1 MVGINR
7 NDVYITLEKGEYDK
21 GTKTAQK
28 NVEVAVVVV
37 NDSGEIRQVSSVH
50 SLYTSLNNA
59 LLYSTIL
66 VVFKILDKTF
76 HAILNCEHFYY

>member
-7 NDVYITLEKGEYDK
+7 NDVYITLERGEYDK

-37 NDSGEIRQVSSVH
+37 NDSGEIRQVSFVCI
-50 SLYTSLNNA
+50 
-59 LLYSTIL
+59 STIDCFF
-66 VVFKILDKTF
+66 VTY
-76 HAILNCEHFYY
+76 LNIY

>member
-7 NDVYITLEKGEYDK
+7 NDVYITLERGEYDK

-37 NDSGEIRQVSSVH
+37 NDSGEIRHVS
-50 SLYTSLNNA
+50 
-59 LLYSTIL
+59 
-66 VVFKILDKTF
+66 FD
-76 HAILNCEHFYY
+76 

>member
-28 NVEVAVVVV
+28 NVEIAVVVV
-37 NDSGEIRQVSSVH
+37 NDSGEIRQVSFVCVCCMPH
-50 SLYTSLNNA
+50 C
-59 LLYSTIL
+59 
-66 VVFKILDKTF
+66 D
-76 HAILNCEHFYY
+76 CE

>member
-7 NDVYITLEKGEYDK
+7 NDVYITLERGEYDK

-37 NDSGEIRQVSSVH
+37 NDSGEIRHVSS
-50 SLYTSLNNA
+50 
-59 LLYSTIL
+59 
-66 VVFKILDKTF
+66 D
-76 HAILNCEHFYY
+76 